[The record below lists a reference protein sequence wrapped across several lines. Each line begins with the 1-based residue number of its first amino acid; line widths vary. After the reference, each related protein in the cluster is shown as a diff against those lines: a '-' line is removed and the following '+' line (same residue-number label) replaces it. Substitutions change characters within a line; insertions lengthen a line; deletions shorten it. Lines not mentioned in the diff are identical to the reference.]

1 MTDEQELEENQ
12 PQQQTEQ
19 QRVSPAALAVYNMS
33 WHEKIKYALY
43 AGVPTA
49 AIVELFGA
57 GATGLAVA
65 ALAGMVAAHWSEEI
79 RDGIID
85 RLPAPKNAGTRSGKL
100 HWLLTGQTESLARDE
115 EEPEED
121 TDHDAGQGEL
131 DTQSTIVIPKAPKFS
146 DMCHLITAKRLVL
159 CWTENGPV
167 YGTIAD
173 LLSMVIIGKP
183 GRGKT
188 TALMYYV
195 AMLLKADAE
204 VHVWDPH
211 GSMSEL
217 DGKFADLHYTDDLED
232 IPDSITA
239 LRTEL
244 EERRLLYKRTKQV
257 RRPLLLLVD
266 ELPVIGEYNKS
277 LTKKGVEEQHTPVK
291 LISDFVLQARK
302 WNCYFIGAGQSTD
315 ADVLPTRVTENL
327 SSRIVFYSSNR
338 RATMAGIELEI
349 AKKFL
354 PVLKPDD
361 DEHKG
366 KMIFD
371 CSRLSESI
379 LGAIPFI
386 TAQDIQGF
394 LGVAVYTD
402 VNDKQANKQDDK
414 HSVNADEKPIRE
426 IADNAFMD
434 ETVDEDTHAQ
444 NGERAAVNDF
454 VRKQIHRMVAM
465 KYPHRE
471 IAKIV
476 GLYGPKYHLYKQVCA
491 EEGIKI
497 EKEA

>member
-1 MTDEQELEENQ
+1 MLLGDENTEDAGPITAGDIALVAGGALPLFVPLELLGMGEAGVIAGIAGGLLAFVYGKKIKQFAYDHAPAFQSPEEMKKWLLSRPGEVVEDDSSTTEASDEEELIEGEDAGSDEQEDTNQ
-12 PQQQTEQ
+12 
-19 QRVSPAALAVYNMS
+19 
-33 WHEKIKYALY
+33 
-43 AGVPTA
+43 
-49 AIVELFGA
+49 
-57 GATGLAVA
+57 
-65 ALAGMVAAHWSEEI
+65 
-79 RDGIID
+79 
-85 RLPAPKNAGTRSGKL
+85 
-100 HWLLTGQTESLARDE
+100 DE
-115 EEPEED
+115 PS
-121 TDHDAGQGEL
+121 
-131 DTQSTIVIPKAPKFS
+131 TQSAIVIPKAPKFPE
-146 DMCHLITAKRLVL
+146 MCHLLTEKRLVL
-159 CWTENGPV
+159 CWTEKGPV
-167 YGTIAD
+167 YGTITD

-217 DGKFADLHYTDDLED
+217 DGMFADLHYTDDLED
-232 IPDSITA
+232 IPDSIAA

-277 LTKKGVEEQHTPVK
+277 LTKKGVEENHTPVK

-338 RATMAGIELEI
+338 RATMAGIDLET

-354 PVLKPDD
+354 PILKPDD
-361 DEHKG
+361 DECKG

-379 LGAIPFI
+379 LGAIPYI
-386 TAQDIQGF
+386 TVKDIQQF
-394 LGVAVYTD
+394 LGASVSSVSTQINTGNA
-402 VNDKQANKQDDK
+402 
-414 HSVNADEKPIRE
+414 SVNTVETAPQAERDNVVKDVFPVSRQDTETQISSLDDVLPQWKLEMIRNMKEMNYSDRDIAALVKLTGRKYKLYRVALAQLGYQQKEE
-426 IADNAFMD
+426 I
-434 ETVDEDTHAQ
+434 
-444 NGERAAVNDF
+444 
-454 VRKQIHRMVAM
+454 
-465 KYPHRE
+465 
-471 IAKIV
+471 
-476 GLYGPKYHLYKQVCA
+476 
-491 EEGIKI
+491 
-497 EKEA
+497 

>member
-1 MTDEQELEENQ
+1 VVEDDSSS
-12 PQQQTEQ
+12 TEA
-19 QRVSPAALAVYNMS
+19 S
-33 WHEKIKYALY
+33 
-43 AGVPTA
+43 
-49 AIVELFGA
+49 
-57 GATGLAVA
+57 
-65 ALAGMVAAHWSEEI
+65 
-79 RDGIID
+79 
-85 RLPAPKNAGTRSGKL
+85 
-100 HWLLTGQTESLARDE
+100 DE
-115 EEPEED
+115 EDQEED
-121 TDHDAGQGEL
+121 TDL
-131 DTQSTIVIPKAPKFS
+131 DEPNVQSAIVIPKAPKFPE
-146 DMCHLITAKRLVL
+146 MCHLITEKRLVL
-159 CWTENGPV
+159 CYTANGPV
-167 YGTIAD
+167 YGTITD

-217 DGKFADLHYTDDLED
+217 DGMFADLHYTDDLED
-232 IPDSITA
+232 IPDSIAA

-277 LTKKGVEEQHTPVK
+277 LTKKGVEEQQTPVK

-338 RATMAGIELEI
+338 RATMAGIDLET

-361 DEHKG
+361 DECKG

-379 LGAIPFI
+379 LGAIPYI
-386 TAQDIQGF
+386 TVKDIQQF
-394 LGVAVYTD
+394 LGGAVSQSVSNVSTKVNTGNTSVNTVETALQAERDNVVKDVFPVSHAEADTQISSLGDELPQWKLEMITRMKEMDYTD
-402 VNDKQANKQDDK
+402 RD
-414 HSVNADEKPIRE
+414 
-426 IADNAFMD
+426 IAALVKL
-434 ETVDEDTHAQ
+434 T
-444 NGERAAVNDF
+444 G
-454 VRKQIHRMVAM
+454 RKYKLYRVAL
-465 KYPHRE
+465 
-471 IAKIV
+471 A
-476 GLYGPKYHLYKQVCA
+476 HLGYQQK
-491 EEGIKI
+491 EEM
-497 EKEA
+497 